1 MCCCVTRQHV
11 VAPVVHVAVC
21 QASPSELHSVLNSV
35 PSVMVHLGLCLLEPG
50 LCLLRISQPPDL
62 QSRLGLQE
70 GCVDPVDEVSHPQ
83 AGFEPTLSRM
93 LDHHAMFLLQ
103 LVL

>member
-1 MCCCVTRQHV
+1 MSGLSFRTAQCPELGALSDG
-11 VAPVVHVAVC
+11 APGTLSAGAWV
-21 QASPSELHSVLNSV
+21 
-35 PSVMVHLGLCLLEPG
+35 
-50 LCLLRISQPPDL
+50 CLLRISQPPDL